1 ALAVDCGGSI
11 PGSRRTTM
19 RCVSQWIHSFCDKSS
34 GTVVEEYGLHEL
46 MTRFRGSSVD
56 LLESILSEAFDREDE
71 KRVIVIRDP
80 TVCLR
85 AADDAASHMLPS
97 SAESGSDVE
106 DDEWDDSHPAAASSL
121 DSSVALALW
130 LTRSVAR
137 GLRIIFLSPSAAV
150 AEMLGQSCSLIR
162 LSGEEIHDLVCYTEE
177 PQARPSG
184 PLVDLLTPQHS
195 PGQYPTGGGVICV
208 YGPSGSGKTNEL
220 RKLKSCV
227 SSGKATE
234 VRVADIVAAE
244 LGESQSRLRK
254 VYSELASCSRFSPAT
269 LAVAMF
275 DDCDLWVNSAGKVM
289 GEVLSQWTTL
299 LDTHCK
305 SVLTVITCEDR
316 EKLPQSL
323 SCRVTNWISLADDS
337 DGGNT
342 CVPATQYTRYN
353 QDTSILYASVTSV
366 GGPTKEHCPVCQ
378 RVYTVKLAAND
389 TSDECFT
396 AIIAP
401 IDPGSAEK
409 VRDELNDVCIQSDFR
424 IMKGST
430 TIVIK
435 DGEYI
440 GEREGL
446 VKLEVNVQD
455 GRIEHVNAKY
465 LASPNIEELVY
476 FAVGDV
482 LSVGLTYQ
490 GATRDFK
497 TVCLILEPSRR
508 EVVLQ
513 YEKINRR
520 NLEFWDRNS
529 FDSPRAS
536 KPESDFDALT
546 GGKINAKKGGVK
558 MAKSIIKGLKGK
570 IKGKP

>member
-1 ALAVDCGGSI
+1 MDSFRGEQQSAGSRLRTSESLYVLRDFLRGTRSPLASKALAVDCGGST
-11 PGSRRTTM
+11 PGSRRATM

-46 MTRFRGSSVD
+46 MTRFGGSSVD

-97 SAESGSDVE
+97 SAESGSGGE

-150 AEMLGQSCSLIR
+150 AEMLGQSCGLIR

-177 PQARPSG
+177 PQAKPSG
-184 PLVDLLTPQHS
+184 PLVDLLTPRHS
-195 PGQYPTGGGVICV
+195 PGQYSARGGLICV

-299 LDTHCK
+299 LDTHCR
-305 SVLTVITCEDR
+305 SVLTV
-316 EKLPQSL
+316 
-323 SCRVTNWISLADDS
+323 
-337 DGGNT
+337 
-342 CVPATQYTRYN
+342 
-353 QDTSILYASVTSV
+353 
-366 GGPTKEHCPVCQ
+366 
-378 RVYTVKLAAND
+378 
-389 TSDECFT
+389 
-396 AIIAP
+396 
-401 IDPGSAEK
+401 
-409 VRDELNDVCIQSDFR
+409 
-424 IMKGST
+424 
-430 TIVIK
+430 
-435 DGEYI
+435 
-440 GEREGL
+440 
-446 VKLEVNVQD
+446 
-455 GRIEHVNAKY
+455 
-465 LASPNIEELVY
+465 
-476 FAVGDV
+476 
-482 LSVGLTYQ
+482 
-490 GATRDFK
+490 
-497 TVCLILEPSRR
+497 
-508 EVVLQ
+508 
-513 YEKINRR
+513 
-520 NLEFWDRNS
+520 
-529 FDSPRAS
+529 
-536 KPESDFDALT
+536 
-546 GGKINAKKGGVK
+546 
-558 MAKSIIKGLKGK
+558 
-570 IKGKP
+570 